1 MIVREEADRLLL
13 IRQVDHSMLS
23 GWLAASWGAGPWE
36 RPQPYS
42 SCVIAARLHDLIW
55 VPWDEALPRRPDGR
69 PYNFR
74 EVPRQ
79 VIVPYQQRGID
90 AVEALDPYA
99 GLLVSLHF
107 SGFYRSQWGWESG
120 QVDAA
125 DREAVD
131 QHLEHEE
138 KRQQRIRQALDRDP
152 AGERRLECNYKWLQ
166 MWDRISREICA
177 YGFES
182 GFSIDE
188 PALPARVEAGAE
200 EVRLRIRLERGGVC
214 RLDPYPLSVEPYRA
228 RIPCVSVPLDDLDSL
243 EDRWLA
249 AGQEAIEVTFLPG

>member
-1 MIVREEADRLLL
+1 MREEGDRLLL

-23 GWLAASWGAGPWE
+23 GWLAAMWGAGPWE

-42 SCVIAARLHDLIW
+42 SCVVAARLHDLIW

-125 DREAVD
+125 DRVAF
-131 QHLEHEE
+131 
-138 KRQQRIRQALDRDP
+138 RAFAFALP
-152 AGERRLECNYKWLQ
+152 ALVAAAYFLVLALYGGIWWPIHFWAGAISLAGGTGWLL
-166 MWDRISREICA
+166 S
-177 YGFES
+177 FL
-182 GFSIDE
+182 
-188 PALPARVEAGAE
+188 ALPARSEGLILTVDASSKPGFGGAGG
-200 EVRLRIRLERGGVC
+200 R
-214 RLDPYPLSVEPYRA
+214 
-228 RIPCVSVPLDDLDSL
+228 
-243 EDRWLA
+243 
-249 AGQEAIEVTFLPG
+249 T